1 MLRRTL
7 LTVPVLAAAQ
17 TTATNADR
25 ELAQFRSRI
34 DAIDDQIVDLL
45 SRRGS
50 IVREVGR
57 MKKRL
62 GLPVAAPGREKQV
75 LDRVGL
81 RATRGPLPPELVQ
94 KIYKAIIAEMS
105 AWEAAN
111 Q

>member
-1 MLRRTL
+1 MLAM
-7 LTVPVLAAAQ
+7 PALAAAQ
-17 TTATNADR
+17 TTTTTADQ
-25 ELAQFRSRI
+25 ELAHFRSQI

-62 GLPVAAPGREKQV
+62 SLPVAAPGREKQV

-81 RATRGPLPPELVQ
+81 RAARGPLPPELIQ
-94 KIYKAIIAEMS
+94 KIYKAIITEMS